1 MRRLCVAM
9 ELTRA
14 KRARANMVLSQ
25 VAPAGFES
33 AQLVQHARIQIL
45 YYTAALRGPAVQ
57 IGAQRRRHGPAARLD
72 RESKTLYAIL
82 GAQVASGAFRQ
93 AVLV

>member
-1 MRRLCVAM
+1 MRRLCVAT

-45 YYTAALRGPAVQ
+45 EYTGARAEGPSSSNRCS
-57 IGAQRRRHGPAARLD
+57 AQ
-72 RESKTLYAIL
+72 KTWPCC
-82 GAQVASGAFRQ
+82 ASGPGE
-93 AVLV
+93 